1 MNKWRVMLWKVSQ
14 RTGAARSPSVNAS
27 LSKVLKIFTAR
38 QAQLCRHLSTP
49 LKSTDEL
56 SATRRAA
63 ADVAGRSVNGKDK
76 EAGFKHGGNGLA
88 TVVLIWIILFDC
100 IRVASFWLLSSHFV
114 DFIKHLCY
122 LLCNLVFSVLCA
134 AAITRWHEFQP
145 SKNISHQDIWLGWQI
160 CWLFTFLYVV
170 NVSRLVLDTKNTWL
184 RLVKDYVFTRN
195 SWFCCQ
201 LPFFWKTVV

>member
-1 MNKWRVMLWKVSQ
+1 MACPKCLSAFHQIGFSGPRPFRGKRRRNKLEESMNKWRVMLWKVSQ
-14 RTGAARSPSVNAS
+14 RTGAARSSSVNAS

-38 QAQLCRHLSTP
+38 RAQLCRHLSTP
-49 LKSTDEL
+49 LKSSDEL

-63 ADVAGRSVNGKDK
+63 ADVAGRSVNGKDR

-100 IRVASFWLLSSHFV
+100 IRVASSWLLFSHFV

-134 AAITRWHEFQP
+134 AAITRWHEFQTKQEHFP
-145 SKNISHQDIWLGWQI
+145 PGYMIGLADMLTVHISL
-160 CWLFTFLYVV
+160 
-170 NVSRLVLDTKNTWL
+170 
-184 RLVKDYVFTRN
+184 
-195 SWFCCQ
+195 CCQ
-201 LPFFWKTVV
+201 CI

>member
-1 MNKWRVMLWKVSQ
+1 MACPKCLSAFHQIGFSGPRPFRGKRRRNKLEESMNKWRVMLWKVSQ
-14 RTGAARSPSVNAS
+14 RTGAARSSSVNAS
-27 LSKVLKIFTAR
+27 LSEVLKIFTCQTSSAL
-38 QAQLCRHLSTP
+38 QTSV
-49 LKSTDEL
+49 LKSSDEL

-76 EAGFKHGGNGLA
+76 EAGFKRAGNGLA

-134 AAITRWHEFQP
+134 AAITRWHEFQTKQEHFP
-145 SKNISHQDIWLGWQI
+145 PGYMIGLADMLTVH
-160 CWLFTFLYVV
+160 
-170 NVSRLVLDTKNTWL
+170 VSL
-184 RLVKDYVFTRN
+184 
-195 SWFCCQ
+195 CCHCI
-201 LPFFWKTVV
+201 